1 MGQPM
6 IALIGLITEENNPK
20 SILGHS
26 GVEGK
31 FANIAINPYIL
42 TIT

>member
-1 MGQPM
+1 M
-6 IALIGLITEENNPK
+6 IALLGLTIEENNPK

-26 GVEGK
+26 RAEGK

-42 TIT
+42 TTT